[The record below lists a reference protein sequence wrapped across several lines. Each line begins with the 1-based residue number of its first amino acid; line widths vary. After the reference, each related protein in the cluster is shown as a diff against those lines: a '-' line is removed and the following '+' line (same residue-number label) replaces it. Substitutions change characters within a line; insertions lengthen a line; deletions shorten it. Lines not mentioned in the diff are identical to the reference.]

1 MCARCIY
8 TQKSERRVRRQ
19 KKEGGQQ
26 RRSRFEK
33 NLNLGQTLKLFCASV
48 LKFRSTEVEL
58 FVLEESNYSVDFA
71 LQFGKVWDRIF
82 VGREFL

>member
-8 TQKSERRVRRQ
+8 TQRSERRVRRQ
-19 KKEGGQQ
+19 KREGGQQ

-33 NLNLGQTLKLFCASV
+33 NLNLGRTLKLFCASV
-48 LKFRSTEVEL
+48 LKLRSTEVEL
-58 FVLEESNYSVDFA
+58 FVLEESSYNVDFA

-82 VGREFL
+82 VGCEFL